1 MNCQWEGTRMEK
13 LVNTLNAFADAWA
26 SSMWVACWQGGLAL
40 IFVGLIVRIFPST
53 PPSIRCWLWRLALLK
68 LLVSFTWTKPIELP
82 LLPAADNFSAHAP
95 LPAQKSRREVVSKA
109 FNWEAPQLS
118 AIKSLQ
124 SGESFSAQA
133 FVSRPSLASV
143 LFLLWVLGLWWG
155 FFSLFRSWQMV
166 KRIRASC
173 QRISNQDLLS
183 CCTEL
188 CRQFGLRYAPDL
200 VSSDDVSSP
209 SVIGVFKPAIVLPST
224 LLREFSTQQ
233 LKLMLAHELAHLVR
247 KDLLWNWLFVIG
259 RTLFFFHPLI
269 WLAQKEWQLAHEM
282 ACDELV
288 ILKTNALPASYGDVL
303 VKVAEKCR
311 QAMQEGLVAASMAES
326 FKALK
331 RRVIAM
337 QFIKPIPRKKLF
349 VWVVSLSALALLG
362 IVPWRLVAQP
372 PKQTMVK
379 SSQASRP
386 TTQIPLRK
394 GMELTYEG
402 EALVMVSGEETK
414 GTVKVHEFVK
424 EVAPEGKATVVS
436 LRVFRHPVYGPDA
449 SLRFVSVQPD
459 GKESLPD
466 EKQLAA
472 EVTSKLFSLHFISAL
487 PSYFIP
493 TQRLKSGSSWLT
505 KERLPVYL
513 YVAIGGNFT
522 PWVEVEMKNQILR
535 QEQVGGVRCWV
546 VRRSLTKPVP
556 IHGGDWANQLSE
568 RNETL
573 WVDARTGLIH
583 KLEAE
588 TILQGQKGK
597 FCHNALKLEL
607 RRKQILTGRALER
620 RLKELRQIELMQGM
634 LSRLIVDVQLYELWR
649 TLDKDKIDEAQ
660 GIIKALLGDIFRF
673 NNLFP
678 NSPYIAYCAVWGR
691 LLAYRD
697 EELERIEEF
706 AERVGEPAPD
716 FELTS
721 VDGEKFQLSKLRGK
735 VVVLNFGGVGLTEG
749 KIKPEQWEWMYGH
762 AEHLH
767 RTYKEKGVV
776 VLGIWY
782 FYSPEK
788 AKELTQALKVT
799 FPILVD
805 DRKVSAAYKIYGIP
819 TDIVIGKDG
828 RIRFIMGGYA
838 DKSPLREAIERAL
851 KE

>member
-1 MNCQWEGTRMEK
+1 MEK
-13 LVNTLNAFADAWA
+13 LVNTLNAVADAWA

-68 LLVSFTWTKPIELP
+68 LLVSFTWAKPIELP

-124 SGESFSAQA
+124 SGESFSGQA
-133 FVSRPSLASV
+133 FVSRPSLTSV

-183 CCTEL
+183 CCEEL
-188 CRQFGLRYAPDL
+188 CQQFGLRYVPDL
-200 VSSDDVSSP
+200 VSSDNVSSP
-209 SVIGVFKPAIVLPST
+209 SVIGVFKPAIVLPSN

-386 TTQIPLRK
+386 ATQIPLRK

-402 EALVMVSGEETK
+402 EALVMVSGKETK

-556 IHGGDWANQLSE
+556 IHGGNWANQLSE

-597 FCHNALKLEL
+597 FRHNALKLEL
-607 RRKQILTGRALER
+607 RRKQILTGSALER

-660 GIIKALLGDIFRF
+660 AIVKALLEDIRHF
-673 NNLFP
+673 NDLFP

-691 LLAYRD
+691 SLAYRD

-788 AKELTQALKVT
+788 AKELVQALKVT

-805 DRKVSAAYKIYGIP
+805 DRKVSAAYKIHGIP

>member
-1 MNCQWEGTRMEK
+1 M
-13 LVNTLNAFADAWA
+13 
-26 SSMWVACWQGGLAL
+26 
-40 IFVGLIVRIFPST
+40 
-53 PPSIRCWLWRLALLK
+53 
-68 LLVSFTWTKPIELP
+68 
-82 LLPAADNFSAHAP
+82 
-95 LPAQKSRREVVSKA
+95 
-109 FNWEAPQLS
+109 
-118 AIKSLQ
+118 
-124 SGESFSAQA
+124 
-133 FVSRPSLASV
+133 
-143 LFLLWVLGLWWG
+143 
-155 FFSLFRSWQMV
+155 
-166 KRIRASC
+166 
-173 QRISNQDLLS
+173 
-183 CCTEL
+183 
-188 CRQFGLRYAPDL
+188 
-200 VSSDDVSSP
+200 
-209 SVIGVFKPAIVLPST
+209 
-224 LLREFSTQQ
+224 
-233 LKLMLAHELAHLVR
+233 
-247 KDLLWNWLFVIG
+247 
-259 RTLFFFHPLI
+259 
-269 WLAQKEWQLAHEM
+269 
-282 ACDELV
+282 
-288 ILKTNALPASYGDVL
+288 
-303 VKVAEKCR
+303 
-311 QAMQEGLVAASMAES
+311 
-326 FKALK
+326 
-331 RRVIAM
+331 AM

-349 VWVVSLSALALLG
+349 VWVVSLSALALFG

-402 EALVMVSGEETK
+402 EALVMVSGKETK

-424 EVAPEGKATVVS
+424 EVAPEGKAAVVS

-449 SLRFVSVQPD
+449 SLRFVSVQLD

-466 EKQLAA
+466 ENQLAA
-472 EVTSKLFSLHFISAL
+472 EVPPKLFSLHFISAL

-493 TQRLKSGSSWLT
+493 TQRLKAGSSWLT

-522 PWVEVEMKNQILR
+522 PWVEVEMRNQILR

-556 IHGGDWANQLSE
+556 IHGGNWANQLSE

-597 FCHNALKLEL
+597 FRHNALKLEL
-607 RRKQILTGRALER
+607 RRKQILTGSALER
-620 RLKELRQIELMQGM
+620 RLKELRQIELMQRM

-678 NSPYIAYCAVWGR
+678 NSPYIAYCAVWDR
-691 LLAYRD
+691 LLAYED
-697 EELERIEEF
+697 EKLEQIEEF

-735 VVVLNFGGVGLTEG
+735 VVVLNFAGVRLTEG
-749 KIKPEQWEWMYGH
+749 KIKPEQWQWEWMYGH

-767 RTYKEKGVV
+767 RAYKEKGVV
-776 VLGIWY
+776 VLGIWR
-782 FYSPEK
+782 FYPPEK
-788 AKELTQALKVT
+788 AKELPQVLKVT

-805 DRKVSAAYKIYGIP
+805 DGKVRAAYKIYGIP
-819 TDIVIGKDG
+819 TDIVIGKDC
-828 RIRFIMGGYA
+828 RIRFIMGGYT
-838 DKSPLREAIERAL
+838 DKSPLWEAIERAL

>member
-349 VWVVSLSALALLG
+349 VWVVSLSALALFG

-522 PWVEVEMKNQILR
+522 PVEVEMKNQILR

-556 IHGGDWANQLSE
+556 IHGGNWANQLSE

-597 FCHNALKLEL
+597 FRHNALKLEL
-607 RRKQILTGRALER
+607 RRKQILTGSALER
-620 RLKELRQIELMQGM
+620 RLKELRQIELMQRM

-660 GIIKALLGDIFRF
+660 AIVKALLRNIRHF
-673 NNLFP
+673 NSLFP
-678 NSPYIAYCAVWGR
+678 NSPYIAYCAVWDR
-691 LLAYRD
+691 LLAYQD
-697 EELERIEEF
+697 EKLEEIEEF

-735 VVVLNFGGVGLTEG
+735 VVVLNFAGVRLTEG
-749 KIKPEQWEWMYGH
+749 KIEPPWQWEWVQ
-762 AEHLH
+762 AEFLH
-767 RTYKEKGVV
+767 RAYKEKGVV
-776 VLGIWY
+776 VLGIWR
-782 FYSPEK
+782 FYPPEK
-788 AKELTQALKVT
+788 AKELPQALKVT

-805 DRKVSAAYKIYGIP
+805 DGKVSAAYKIYNIP

-828 RIRFIMGGYA
+828 RIRFIMCGST
-838 DKSPLREAIERAL
+838 DKSPLWEAIERAL

>member
-1 MNCQWEGTRMEK
+1 MSLMRGQG
-13 LVNTLNAFADAWA
+13 
-26 SSMWVACWQGGLAL
+26 SMWVACWQGGLAL

-82 LLPAADNFSAHAP
+82 LLPAADNFSAHAS

-124 SGESFSAQA
+124 SGESFSGQA

-183 CCTEL
+183 CCEEL
-188 CRQFGLRYAPDL
+188 CQQFGLRYVPDL
-200 VSSDDVSSP
+200 VSSDNVSSP

-349 VWVVSLSALALLG
+349 VWVVSLSALALFG

-402 EALVMVSGEETK
+402 EALVMVSGKETK

-472 EVTSKLFSLHFISAL
+472 EVPPKLFSLHFINAL

-556 IHGGDWANQLSE
+556 IHGGNWANQLSE

-597 FCHNALKLEL
+597 FRHNALKLEL
-607 RRKQILTGRALER
+607 RRKQILTGSALER

-691 LLAYRD
+691 SLAYRD

-735 VVVLNFGGVGLTEG
+735 VVVLNFSGVGLTEG

>member
-13 LVNTLNAFADAWA
+13 LVNTLNDVADAWA

-82 LLPAADNFSAHAP
+82 LLPAADNFSAHAS

-124 SGESFSAQA
+124 SGESFSGQA
-133 FVSRPSLASV
+133 FVSRPSLTSV

-183 CCTEL
+183 CCEEL
-188 CRQFGLRYAPDL
+188 CQQFGLRYVPDL
-200 VSSDDVSSP
+200 VSSDNVSSP

-349 VWVVSLSALALLG
+349 VWVVSLSALALFG

-402 EALVMVSGEETK
+402 EALVMVSGKETK

-472 EVTSKLFSLHFISAL
+472 EVPPKLFSLHFINAL

-597 FCHNALKLEL
+597 FRHNALKLEL
-607 RRKQILTGRALER
+607 RRKQILTGSALER

-691 LLAYRD
+691 SLAYRD

-735 VVVLNFGGVGLTEG
+735 VVVLNFSGVGLTEG

>member
-188 CRQFGLRYAPDL
+188 CGQFGLRYAPDL

-402 EALVMVSGEETK
+402 EALVMVSGQEIK

-522 PWVEVEMKNQILR
+522 PVEVEMKNQILR

-556 IHGGDWANQLSE
+556 IHGGNWANQLSE

-597 FCHNALKLEL
+597 FRHNALKLEL
-607 RRKQILTGRALER
+607 RRKQILTGSALER
-620 RLKELRQIELMQGM
+620 RLKELRQIELMQRM

-660 GIIKALLGDIFRF
+660 AIVKALLRNIRHF
-673 NNLFP
+673 NSLFP
-678 NSPYIAYCAVWGR
+678 NSPYIAYCAVWDR
-691 LLAYRD
+691 LLAYQD
-697 EELERIEEF
+697 EKLEEIEEF

-735 VVVLNFGGVGLTEG
+735 VVVLNFAGVRLTEG
-749 KIKPEQWEWMYGH
+749 KIEPPWQWEWVQ
-762 AEHLH
+762 AEFLH
-767 RTYKEKGVV
+767 RAYKEKGVV
-776 VLGIWY
+776 VLGIWR
-782 FYSPEK
+782 FYPPEK
-788 AKELTQALKVT
+788 AKELPQALKVT

-805 DRKVSAAYKIYGIP
+805 DGKVSAAYKIYNIP